1 MYRTVAQLD
10 SLSNQLATQFPGYF
24 TRFTLPE
31 ASVQG
36 RPVFALRLR
45 AGGGDGERRGVL
57 LVGGT
62 HARELMNPDA
72 IIELAVDLLVSHANG
87 TDIVYGG
94 KRWPASD
101 IKLIVE
107 SLDLWL
113 VPCTNP
119 DGRVHSMTVE
129 AMWRKNR
136 RDNPGT
142 SCDGVDLNRNCD
154 VLWGVTQGQTSCS
167 PCSDVYAGPSAF
179 SEPETRNVKHLLD
192 TRRIDCFADVHSYS
206 ELILWPWGH
215 APSQTV
221 DPSKRFTTLASGTC
235 AGIPVAG
242 YQEFIS
248 TRDQQRFQTVGSRI
262 RDAIAAVRGRSYT
275 NQPGVGLYPTTGTQS
290 DYAYSRHIANSSLRK
305 TFGFTFETG
314 PFTGSAESS
323 FQPADP
329 TLIKRDAKSGMIALM
344 QQCICAIEL
353 IGSQVFGADTEID
366 PLRRVRDELLATTD
380 AGREWIALFE
390 GVQTPLL
397 GALMGDEKLLAEAG
411 QLLKRAAAIAR
422 DDAEVLTDDDVDRGI
437 RVVRALGKKP
447 EGADARSDLKAV
459 EGQLDSL
466 RGQRMQDAVERLMS
480 EKPDARTAPAKK
492 SAKKTTTKKTTTK
505 KTTTKEKAAK
515 KKAATKKDATKV
527 AATKKSA
534 TKKSA
539 AKKSATKKS
548 AAKKSAAK
556 KSAAKKSAPS
566 KTAAKKSSTRRRR
579 KST

>member
-1 MYRTVAQLD
+1 MYRTVEQLD
-10 SLSNQLATQFPGYF
+10 SLSNLLATWFPGYF
-24 TRFTLPE
+24 TRFALPE

-72 IIELAVDLLVSHANG
+72 IIELAVDLFAGHANG

-101 IKLIVE
+101 IKVILE
-107 SLDLWL
+107 SLDVWL
-113 VPCTNP
+113 VPCMNP

-142 SCDGVDLNRNCD
+142 ACDGVDLNRNSD

-167 PCSDVYAGPSAF
+167 PCSDVYAGPAAF
-179 SEPETRNVKHLLD
+179 SEPETRNIKHLLD
-192 TRRIDCFADVHSYS
+192 TRRIDCFADMHSYS

-248 TRDQQRFQTVGSRI
+248 ARDQQRFQTVGSRI

-275 NQPGVGLYPTTGTQS
+275 SQPGVGLYPTTGTQS

-305 TFGFTFETG
+305 TYGYTFETG

-353 IGSQVFGADTEID
+353 IGSQVFRADTEVAA
-366 PLRRVRDELLATTD
+366 LRRVRDELLATTD
-380 AGREWIALFE
+380 AGREWISLFE
-390 GVQTPLL
+390 RVQTPLL
-397 GALMGDEKLLAEAG
+397 GALMSDEKLLAEAG
-411 QLLKRAAAIAR
+411 ELLKRAAAVTR
-422 DDAEVLTDDDVDRGI
+422 DDAETLTDEDVDLGI

-447 EGADARSDLKAV
+447 DGADARRDLQAV
-459 EGQLDSL
+459 ESQLDSL

-480 EKPDARTAPAKK
+480 EKPHTPTPA
-492 SAKKTTTKKTTTK
+492 AKKT
-505 KTTTKEKAAK
+505 
-515 KKAATKKDATKV
+515 
-527 AATKKSA
+527 A

-539 AKKSATKKS
+539 AKKTATKKTATKKTG
-548 AAKKSAAK
+548 AA
-556 KSAAKKSAPS
+556 
-566 KTAAKKSSTRRRR
+566 KTAAKRSSTRKPR
-579 KST
+579 KSR

>member
-10 SLSNQLATQFPGYF
+10 SLSNLLATRFPGYF
-24 TRFTLPE
+24 TRLALPE
-31 ASVQG
+31 VSVQG

-45 AGGGDGERRGVL
+45 AGGGEERRGVL

-72 IIELAVDLLVSHANG
+72 IIELAVDMFTSHANG

-101 IKLIVE
+101 IKLILE

-113 VPCTNP
+113 VPCMNP

-142 SCDGVDLNRNCD
+142 PCDGVDLNRNSD

-179 SEPETRNVKHLLD
+179 SEPETRNIKHLLD

-215 APSQTV
+215 APSQSV

-242 YQEFIS
+242 YQEYMS

-275 NQPGVGLYPTTGTQS
+275 SQPSVALYPTTGTQS

-305 TFGFTFETG
+305 TYGYTLETG
-314 PFTGSAESS
+314 PFTGSVESS

-329 TLIKRDAKSGMIALM
+329 TLVKRDAKSGMIALM

-353 IGSQVFGADTEID
+353 IGSQVFSADREVNA
-366 PLRRVRDELLATTD
+366 LRKVRDDLLATTD
-380 AGREWIALFE
+380 AGREWISLFE
-390 GVQTPLL
+390 RVQTPLL
-397 GALMGDEKLLAEAG
+397 GALMGDKKLLAEAG
-411 QLLKRAAAIAR
+411 EVLKRAAAVTR
-422 DDAEVLTDDDVDRGI
+422 NDAEALTDEDVDRGI
-437 RVVRALGKKP
+437 RVVRALGKKA
-447 EGADARSDLKAV
+447 EGADTRRDLRAV
-459 EGQLDSL
+459 ERQLGSL
-466 RGQRMQDAVERLMS
+466 RGLRMQGAVERLMS
-480 EKPDARTAPAKK
+480 EKPHART
-492 SAKKTTTKKTTTK
+492 SA
-505 KTTTKEKAAK
+505 A
-515 KKAATKKDATKV
+515 KKAATKKTAGAKTAGAKT
-527 AATKKSA
+527 ATKKS
-534 TKKSA
+534 
-539 AKKSATKKS
+539 
-548 AAKKSAAK
+548 
-556 KSAAKKSAPS
+556 SAP
-566 KTAAKKSSTRRRR
+566 KPR